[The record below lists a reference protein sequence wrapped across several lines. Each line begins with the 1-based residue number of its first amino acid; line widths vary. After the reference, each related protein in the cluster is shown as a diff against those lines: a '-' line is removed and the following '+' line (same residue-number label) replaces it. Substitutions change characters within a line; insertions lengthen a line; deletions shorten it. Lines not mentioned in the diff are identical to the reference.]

1 MMVRIRLG
9 LRSAAGVRIT
19 EKSALGLIHPC
30 QPVVW
35 SGMAKAMVDPEEL
48 RRFALDLKRFVQTLE
63 QQTGA
68 MNARMANL
76 GQTWRDQ
83 EHDKFAEQ
91 FDSTMKVLAR
101 FTTTAGEHVPVLLR
115 KAEKIEEYLNQR

>member
-1 MMVRIRLG
+1 MVRIHVG

-19 EKSALGLIHPC
+19 KNSALGLIHPGH
-30 QPVVW
+30 PGVW
-35 SGMAKAMVDPEEL
+35 SDMAKAMVDPEEL

-91 FDSTMKVLAR
+91 FDSTMKVLTR
-101 FTTTAGEHVPVLLR
+101 FTNTAGEHVPVLLR